1 MSSSKTDSA
10 PQYGPVMRALLQTA
24 TPESV
29 AGNTPFLLDREDTC
43 VWIDQGGIELFV
55 VRMQDGRPH
64 GGRRHFAT
72 VTRGTLLFGLPA
84 DQAPDETGDGGECA
98 LLAVPHVDTV
108 IRRLPAHRL
117 RSLAEDAAPDLAA
130 AVDRWVLAVSDGL
143 ARSMEPSP
151 VIQHAILPG
160 APVSVPRD
168 QRFSSTAGVLWLEL
182 PPDAA
187 SFLDGQP
194 LPPGPQACLFPLGP
208 TSWLHTSRALDAET
222 FTSLELISQGRLWP
236 GLRGLHQVLLPAART
251 NLIRSERRELERLRR
266 RSGAA
271 RRDWVRGLNRLRGVL
286 DCAHADELPVSD
298 DQTPLMQ
305 ALQVVGR
312 REGFEVRAP
321 AERLSSGRDQAT
333 DLRAVLQ
340 ASGLR
345 SRRVSLRADWA
356 RDDSPAMLGFAR
368 DDGRPL
374 AILPRA
380 GRGADVVDP
389 THQRIL
395 SDAEALEALSAE
407 AYVITAPLPSTAL
420 DWKALPRFTLA
431 RGWRDLLT
439 VALTAMVGGLLGM
452 AVPIASSYL
461 IDTVIP
467 GHDKN
472 HLIQVGLIL
481 VVLAAATFVMSY
493 VGSLAFSRF
502 QARAGTALQA
512 AIIDRLL
519 RLPVGFFRD
528 FSAGD
533 LAMRAGAITQI
544 DQLISNSV
552 SQALVGSVFALYS
565 FGLLLYYDWRLGL
578 WAVLLTALYAWTSLF
593 LIWMQLRQERRL
605 AQLDGRVQSMTL
617 QLVSGIA
624 KIRLSASE
632 DRAFSRWAALFSGV
646 PGLALAAARP
656 ANALATLNAVFSV
669 LPLMVFFLILGKFRG
684 PDEVNVFLLGGLA
697 AFLSAFNN
705 FRDSVTQVTQTII
718 AILAAQPLLERAMP
732 IMKAVPEVSD
742 DKDDPGELSGAIDVE
757 QVDFRYAAEG
767 PLVLDKVSLSARAGE
782 FIAIVGASGCG
793 KSTLLRLLLG
803 FETTLKGRILLD
815 GRDIKELDI
824 LAVRRQMGVVLQNSR
839 LMPGTLYENIAGA
852 SDCSLEDVW
861 DAVRKVGLS
870 EDIERMPM
878 GIHTMVTD
886 GGSLS
891 GGQGQRL
898 MLARAI
904 VSRPKILVLDEA
916 TSALDNRSQA
926 IVTESLERLS
936 VTRVVVAHRLS
947 TVAKAHRIFVMDAG
961 RVVEQGDY
969 EQLMRMDGHFARLAA
984 AQLV

>member
-1 MSSSKTDSA
+1 MTSSRTDAA
-10 PQYGPVMRALLQTA
+10 PLCGPALQALLETVPLQA
-24 TPESV
+24 V
-29 AGNTPFLLDREDTC
+29 AGNMPFLLDREDTC
-43 VWIDQGGIELFV
+43 YWIEQGAIELFV
-55 VRMQDGRPH
+55 VQTRDGQVH

-72 VTRGTLLFGLPA
+72 VGRGAFLFGLPA
-84 DQAPDETGDGGECA
+84 DKARDEAQADGQYA
-98 LLAVPHVDTV
+98 LLAVPHVDTM
-108 IRRLPAHRL
+108 IRSLPVHRL
-117 RSLAEDAAPDLAA
+117 QALGAEAARDLAA
-130 AVDRWVLAVSDGL
+130 AIDHWVLAVSDGL
-143 ARSMEPSP
+143 ARSVVPSP
-151 VIQHAILPG
+151 VIQQSVSPG
-160 APVSVPRD
+160 ARLSMPGD
-168 QRFSSTAGVLWLEL
+168 QRFSSAKGVTWLEFPQDTVRFLSVQAL
-182 PPDAA
+182 PPATA
-187 SFLDGQP
+187 P
-194 LPPGPQACLFPLGP
+194 CLFPLGP
-208 TSWLHTSRALDAET
+208 TSWLHSSRVVDVAAFESLD
-222 FTSLELISQGRLWP
+222 LIGRGRLWA
-236 GLRGLHQVLLPAART
+236 GLDALHRVLLPTARA
-251 NLIRSERRELERLRR
+251 NLGRSQQRELERLRR
-266 RSGAA
+266 RTSAA
-271 RRDWVRGLNRLRGVL
+271 RRDWLRGLNRLRGVL
-286 DCAHADELPVSD
+286 DRVPVDELSVAD
-298 DQTPLMQ
+298 DQPALVQ
-305 ALQVVGR
+305 ALQVVGQ

-321 AERLSSGRDQAT
+321 AKQLSGGDEEPN
-333 DLRAVLQ
+333 LRAVLQ
-340 ASGLR
+340 TSGLR
-345 SRRVSLRADWA
+345 SRRVQLQAGWSHYDM
-356 RDDSPAMLGFAR
+356 PAMLGFAA

-380 GRGADVVDP
+380 GRGVDVVDP
-389 THQRIL
+389 TRRQIL
-395 SDAEALEALSAE
+395 SGQAAVEVLSTD
-407 AYVITAPLPSTAL
+407 AYVITTPLPPESL
-420 DWKALPRFTLA
+420 GWKSLPRFTFA

-439 VALTAMVGGLLGM
+439 VVLTALVGGLLGM

-472 HLIQVGLIL
+472 HLVQVGLIL
-481 VVLAAATFVMSY
+481 AILAVATFVMSY

-502 QARAGTALQA
+502 QARAGAALQA

-552 SQALVGSVFALYS
+552 SQVLVGSVFAIYS

-632 DRAFSRWAALFSGV
+632 DRAFARWANLFSGA
-646 PGLALAAARP
+646 PRLALAAARP
-656 ANALATLNAVFSV
+656 GNLLATLNALFSV
-669 LPLMVFFLILGKFRG
+669 IPLMVFFLILGKFRG

-705 FRDSVTQVTQTII
+705 FKDSVTQVTQTII
-718 AILAAQPLLERAMP
+718 AILAAQPLLERALP
-732 IMKAVPEVSD
+732 IMRAMPEASE
-742 DKDDPGELSGAIDVE
+742 DKDDPGELSGAVQIE
-757 QVDFRYAAEG
+757 QVSFRYAPDG
-767 PLVLDKVSLSARAGE
+767 PLVLDNVSLSARAGE

-803 FETTLKGRILLD
+803 FETTQAGRILLD
-815 GRDIKELDI
+815 GRDINELDI
-824 LAVRRQMGVVLQNSR
+824 LAVRRQMGVVLQNSG

-852 SDCSLEDVW
+852 SDCDPEDVW
-861 DAVRKVGLS
+861 EAIRRAGLT

-878 GIHTMVTD
+878 GIHTMVTE

-891 GGQGQRL
+891 GGQSQRL
-898 MLARAI
+898 MIARAI

-916 TSALDNRSQA
+916 TSALDNRTQA
-926 IVTESLERLS
+926 IVTESLEALS
-936 VTRVVVAHRLS
+936 VTRIVVAHRLS
-947 TVAKAHRIFVMDAG
+947 TVTRAHRIFVMDAG

-969 EQLMRMDGHFARLAA
+969 EQLMRMDGHFSRLAA